1 MIDVTI
7 ANFETEVVDASQTL
21 PVLVDLWAPWCGP
34 CRSLG
39 PVLEKLEA
47 AYGGA
52 FKLVKVNTEEEPDLA
67 TAFGVRSI
75 PMVVLMQG
83 GQPVDG
89 FVGALPESQ
98 IRQFLDKH
106 VTVAEPDPD
115 TAAAAPA
122 PTAVDELERLQQA
135 LATNPADDAAR
146 ADYVMLLLDGGREDD
161 ARRAFEP
168 LLGKLAID
176 RRAAA
181 LKTWL
186 DALDAS
192 RASPAQEALRA
203 AIDTNRRDFN
213 ARFAL
218 AQRLMAARQWTAALD
233 ELLEILMRDKTW
245 NEDAARKAYVA
256 VLELITPRA
265 PKSAPE
271 DPPAMPD
278 PTLEA
283 YRRRLSMVVLS

>member
-34 CRSLG
+34 CRTLG
-39 PVLEKLEA
+39 PVLEKLET

-52 FKLVKVNTEEEPDLA
+52 FKLVKVNTEDEPDLA
-67 TAFGVRSI
+67 AAFGVRSI
-75 PMVVLMQG
+75 PMVVMMQG

-89 FVGALPESQ
+89 FVGALPEGQ
-98 IRQFLDKH
+98 IRQFLDKY
-106 VTVAEPDPD
+106 VTAAEPEPEAPE
-115 TAAAAPA
+115 AASAPA
-122 PTAVDELERLQQA
+122 PGDALERLQQA
-135 LATNPADDAAR
+135 LATNPADDEAR
-146 ADYVMLLLDGGREDD
+146 ADYVTLLLENGREDD

-168 LLGKLAID
+168 LAGKVSID

-181 LKTWL
+181 LKVWL

-192 RASPAQEALRA
+192 RASPDEAALRA
-203 AIDTNRRDFN
+203 AIDANRRDFA

-218 AQRLMAARQWTAALD
+218 ARRLIASQRWTAAMD
-233 ELLEILMRDKTW
+233 ELLEILMRDKAW
-245 NEDAARKAYVA
+245 NEEAARKAYVA

-265 PKSAPE
+265 AKPVAE
-271 DPPAMPD
+271 GQPPASD
-278 PTLEA
+278 PTLET